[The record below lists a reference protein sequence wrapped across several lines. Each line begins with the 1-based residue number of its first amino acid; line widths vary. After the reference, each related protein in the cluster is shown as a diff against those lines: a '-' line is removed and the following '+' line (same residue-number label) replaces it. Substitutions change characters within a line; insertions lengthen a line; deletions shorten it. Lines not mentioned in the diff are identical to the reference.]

1 MRFVTR
7 RKNARVSPGV
17 RCGDGRQLAWAL
29 ASLTLAVAGHAAE
42 PWGRTV
48 GGTATQ
54 IFERIETDW
63 AKALIKADRTELDR
77 IEAPE
82 YTIVTATGTVLAKT
96 QADGELLI
104 GNQHFDA
111 LEISDVAVHRSCNL
125 AVVTGHARSRERYKN
140 QDNSGD
146 YEFIDTFEKRGGKW
160 LAIHAQL
167 TRIAHPDQ

>member
-1 MRFVTR
+1 M
-7 RKNARVSPGV
+7 K
-17 RCGDGRQLAWAL
+17 RQLAWAL
-29 ASLTLAVAGHAAE
+29 ASLTLAIAGHAGQ
-42 PWGRTV
+42 PKGRTV
-48 GGTATQ
+48 GGGATR

-63 AKALIKADRTELDR
+63 AKALMKADKTELDR

-82 YTIVTATGTVLAKT
+82 YTVVTASGAVLAKT
-96 QADGELLI
+96 QADGELLN

-167 TRIAHPDQ
+167 TRVAHPDR